1 MRFKKGKKFMKLK
14 NGTLIKL
21 SKITK
26 LSVQALSDYA
36 GTNKRPTR
44 NRAVLLEKAA
54 RKMGVGI
61 PAVMWLYGSGEE
73 IKNKL
78 NRARL

>member
-1 MRFKKGKKFMKLK
+1 MKLK
-14 NGTLIKL
+14 NGTLIKF

-26 LSVQALSDYA
+26 LSRQILSDYA
-36 GTNKRPTR
+36 GANKRPSR

-54 RKMGVGI
+54 RKMGVAI
-61 PAVMWLYGSGEE
+61 PAVMWLYGKGEE
-73 IKNKL
+73 IKLKL

>member
-1 MRFKKGKKFMKLK
+1 MKLK

-21 SKITK
+21 SKFTK
-26 LSVQALSDYA
+26 LSVQVLSDYA
-36 GTNKRPTR
+36 GANKRPTR

-73 IKNKL
+73 IKTKL
-78 NRARL
+78 NRVKI

>member
-1 MRFKKGKKFMKLK
+1 MKLK

-21 SKITK
+21 AKFTN
-26 LSVQALSDYA
+26 LSVQTLSAYA
-36 GTNKRPTR
+36 GANKRPTR
-44 NRAVLLEKAA
+44 NRAVLLEKAT

-73 IKNKL
+73 IKAKL

>member
-1 MRFKKGKKFMKLK
+1 MKLK
-14 NGTLIKL
+14 NGTLIKF

-26 LSVQALSDYA
+26 LSVQNLSDYA
-36 GTNKRPTR
+36 GANKRPSR

-61 PAVMWLYGSGEE
+61 PAVIWLYGSGEE
-73 IKNKL
+73 IKAKL
-78 NRARL
+78 NKVKI